1 MFEIEYESPGQKTG
15 ELIISSP
22 FSLLVDGRN
31 IDSYYSNS
39 QLNIETSKVTGR
51 QTTEYDIQTTT
62 PAKYD
67 GQMVLGKR
75 MAAKSIQVV
84 LLVESDEVG
93 LVQAFMSDLNSRL
106 RHAKSISFKDEPE
119 LNYYVQ
125 FENADVPE
133 EGAKQ
138 EIVLNFLWHDPKKYK
153 TESIINYT
161 NAQRLNI
168 DSSEPVE
175 PYIEIRF
182 ATGVKTWSMRNT
194 TTDMNIN
201 YEHEVVSDRYQV
213 DVEEQ
218 YLTKTIN
225 EIDAMDGLKLDSDFE
240 DFTIK
245 TGDQVVVT
253 PTPSSIT
260 IRYRGVSL

>member
-1 MFEIEYESPGQKTG
+1 MFEVEYESPGQKTG

-31 IDSYYSNS
+31 IDEFYSNND
-39 QLNIETSKVTGR
+39 LRVETINVYGR
-51 QTTEYDIQTTT
+51 QTNDYDIQTTT
-62 PAKYD
+62 PAKYN

-75 MAAKSIQVV
+75 MKAKSIQVV
-84 LLVESDEVG
+84 LLVESDEMG

-119 LNYYVQ
+119 LTYYVQ

-133 EGAKQ
+133 EGATQ
-138 EIVLNFLWHDPKKYK
+138 EVVLNFLWHDPKKYK
-153 TESIINYT
+153 TELIINYT

-175 PYIEIRF
+175 PYIEIGF

-201 YEHEVVSDRYQV
+201 YEHDVVSDRYQV

-245 TGDQVVVT
+245 TGDQVVIT